1 MTSTFQFIETK
12 EYHKFVEFCDS
23 CAKYKYIGVCHGLPG
38 VGKTVAAKN
47 YSKWETISPTVTKV
61 RSLNQRKNDKIP
73 IEIAQATTIFTTAP
87 PVKSAN
93 LYNEL
98 RNLAI
103 NLRYSKK
110 SLAIQENKISEEEA
124 QEMSKHLIYAED
136 NEPYKSVELVII
148 DEVDRLKLQTL
159 EILRDIYDQNN
170 IGMVLI
176 GMNGLEKKL
185 SRYPQ
190 LYSRIGFSHEFK
202 KIAKTELQH
211 ILEYKWQEVGLT
223 ISYED
228 FEDYEA
234 INSILKLSNGN
245 LRLLQR
251 LFTQIDR
258 VMEINNLQKITT
270 EVIEVA
276 RKLLIIGTV

>member
-1 MTSTFQFIETK
+1 MTNTFQFIETK

-23 CAKYKYIGVCHGLPG
+23 CAKYKYIGICHGLPG

-47 YSKWETISPTVTKV
+47 YSKWEIISPTVTKA
-61 RSLNQRKNDKIP
+61 RPLNQRKSDKLP
-73 IEIAQATTIFTTAP
+73 IAIAQATTIFTTAS

-93 LYNEL
+93 LS
-98 RNLAI
+98 I
-103 NLRYSKK
+103 NLRYSKE
-110 SLAIQENKISEEEA
+110 SLDIQENKTSEEEA
-124 QEMSKHLIYAED
+124 RKMSKHLMYAED

-176 GMNGLEKKL
+176 GRNGLEKKL

-202 KIAKTELQH
+202 K
-211 ILEYKWQEVGLT
+211 
-223 ISYED
+223 
-228 FEDYEA
+228 
-234 INSILKLSNGN
+234 
-245 LRLLQR
+245 
-251 LFTQIDR
+251 
-258 VMEINNLQKITT
+258 
-270 EVIEVA
+270 
-276 RKLLIIGTV
+276 